1 MKKIICLILGAVI
14 MLMVLSGCGRTH
26 KNEIEELITDVESRI
41 NTVMVDASPMHDK
54 GTINTELYMEIIDV
68 KNKFTEAKNLFE
80 TTEGDQD
87 EEILASLQECKE
99 SIEDLQSR
107 ITDLKN
113 KAEEDIKTT
122 ADDLKNVA
130 AQLKTYMEQGLTKGY
145 LDQAKLDEF
154 NGLVTRIDEIA
165 GNPDDSEE
173 TRTELD
179 TIRETLAVMASQCA
193 APNAIIDAL
202 TGIAASESAEETTA
216 AQTTAGTETSTAAA
230 SAAESSEASAQS
242 GVDLS
247 TLIDNYS
254 LLQNEA
260 SQKFDKGEIDES
272 NYMTLLQAG
281 TTLAALKEEVD
292 KNGQSDAVDQR
303 IADCQKQIK
312 NIAEG
317 MGSEL
322 ASKF

>member
-173 TRTELD
+173 TRTELV
-179 TIRETLAVMASQCA
+179 TIRETLAVVASQ
-193 APNAIIDAL
+193 
-202 TGIAASESAEETTA
+202 
-216 AQTTAGTETSTAAA
+216 
-230 SAAESSEASAQS
+230 
-242 GVDLS
+242 
-247 TLIDNYS
+247 
-254 LLQNEA
+254 
-260 SQKFDKGEIDES
+260 
-272 NYMTLLQAG
+272 
-281 TTLAALKEEVD
+281 
-292 KNGQSDAVDQR
+292 
-303 IADCQKQIK
+303 
-312 NIAEG
+312 
-317 MGSEL
+317 
-322 ASKF
+322 

>member
-1 MKKIICLILGAVI
+1 MKKIICLILGVMI
-14 MLMVLSGCGRTH
+14 MLMALSGCGRTY

-41 NTVMVDASPMHDK
+41 NNVMVDASPMHDK
-54 GTINTELYMEIIDV
+54 GTIGTELYMEIIDV

-99 SIEDLQSR
+99 SIEDLQSQ

-122 ADDLKNVA
+122 AENLKNLA
-130 AQLKTYMEQGLTKGY
+130 LQLKTYMEEGFTKGY
-145 LDQAKLDEF
+145 LDQARLDEF
-154 NGLVTRIDEIA
+154 NGLVTRIDEIVSNLA
-165 GNPDDSEE
+165 DSEE
-173 TRTELD
+173 VRTELD

-193 APNAIIDAL
+193 APNDIIDAL
-202 TGIAASESAEETTA
+202 TGAESAEETTT
-216 AQTTAGTETSTAAA
+216 AQTTANTETSTAAA
-230 SAAESSEASAQS
+230 LASESSESSGQS
-242 GVDLS
+242 GVDLNG
-247 TLIDNYS
+247 LIENYS

-292 KNGQSDAVDQR
+292 KNGQSDAVNQR

-322 ASKF
+322 ANKF

>member
-14 MLMVLSGCGRTH
+14 MLMALSGCGRTH

-41 NTVMVDASPMHDK
+41 NNVMVDASPMHDK
-54 GTINTELYMEIIDV
+54 GTIGTELYMEIIDV
-68 KNKFTEAKNLFE
+68 KNKFTEAKNLYE

-99 SIEDLQSR
+99 SIENLQEQ

-122 ADDLKNVA
+122 AENLKNVA
-130 AQLKTYMEQGLTKGY
+130 AQLKTYMEEGLTKGY
-145 LDQAKLDEF
+145 LDQARLDEF
-154 NGLVTRIDEIA
+154 NGLVTRIDEIVSNLA
-165 GNPDDSEE
+165 DSEE
-173 TRTELD
+173 VRTELD

-202 TGIAASESAEETTA
+202 TGVERTEETTD
-216 AQTTAGTETSTAAA
+216 AQTTANTETSTAVV
-230 SAAESSEASAQS
+230 SAAESPESSAGNS
-242 GVDLS
+242 VDLS
-247 TLIDNYS
+247 ALIGNYS

-292 KNGQSDAVDQR
+292 KNGQSDAVNQR